1 MTSDAP
7 QQLPD
12 SSERRRA
19 TDAAALKFRESEI
32 KAMARQRAALADVD
46 VETIDMDGNLP
57 RGNTDDAPTQASASA
72 PANLPLT
79 AEQRKIRLQLVTFK
93 HSLDTFG
100 DANPLTRVGIS
111 DIKRGDVIAID
122 TIVGCVYLQI
132 IDRIKGVRK
141 DTGEILCECHYD
153 LPDQHVPKH
162 AASIQL
168 PICTKNFLINN
179 PDGSTRLASRKL
191 KMSTDAVLPPHVSNL
206 LDERFFA
213 GMAIYANPQPDSAR
227 PIDLAR
233 WFIRTGLKLK
243 ALIDENNR
251 REKEKQ
257 AQKEE
262 QRRLKKA
269 ARQEDVEAKGQA
281 GGADKTKR

>member
-1 MTSDAP
+1 MTADAP
-7 QQLPD
+7 QPLPD

-32 KAMARQRAALADVD
+32 KAMARQRAALADAD
-46 VETIDMDGNLP
+46 IETIDMDGNLP
-57 RGNTDDAPTQASASA
+57 RGGVDDAPARASAS
-72 PANLPLT
+72 PPPSRPLT
-79 AEQRKIRLQLVTFK
+79 AEQRKIRLQLVVFK
-93 HSLDTFG
+93 HSLETF
-100 DANPLTRVGIS
+100 AEPRPLARVGIS

-122 TIVGCVYLQI
+122 TIVGRVYLQI

-168 PICTKNFLINN
+168 PICTRNFVITN

-191 KMSTDAVLPPHVSNL
+191 KMSTDTVLPPHVSNL

-213 GMAIYANPQPDSAR
+213 GLAIYASPQADSAR

-233 WFIRTGLKLK
+233 WVIRMGLKAK
-243 ALIDENNR
+243 ALIDENKR
-251 REKEKQ
+251 REREKR
-257 AQKEE
+257 AQK
-262 QRRLKKA
+262 
-269 ARQEDVEAKGQA
+269 
-281 GGADKTKR
+281 